1 MNTEKNKFKS
11 PGVSTRTEMETYIN
25 PKLHAIAFAAW
36 VSNHQVLDDFWS
48 MSNEAQEEAY
58 EHFLKNPEQ

>member
-1 MNTEKNKFKS
+1 MRKNKFIS
-11 PGVSTRTEMETYIN
+11 PGVSTNPELETYVN
-25 PKLHAIAFAAW
+25 LKQHAIDFAVY

-58 EHFLKNPEQ
+58 EHFLKNLKQ